1 MIAYNHSSL
10 ENLLTR
16 KETEKAYRKG
26 YISEAEKENIYQA
39 YPVSFY
45 SPNIFVR
52 IGLFI
57 LTVVIGLFT
66 LGLLGLLFM
75 NQVEDVIGGLIV
87 FFGSSSRVIQMRD
100 EWPATCPFSITIM
113 IEKRNVIRKGA
124 R

>member
-66 LGLLGLLFM
+66 LGFLGLLFM

-87 FFGSSSRVIQMRD
+87 FFGLLNYAALEFM
-100 EWPATCPFSITIM
+100 A
-113 IEKRNVIRKGA
+113 KRNHYKSGVDDALTWISGISIVGD
-124 R
+124 